1 MNFFHHKD
9 LGNNL
14 LQLCPKVVKHPV
26 YSIPFSEIMLPFKQ
40 ALYYIWTSYIINLSN
55 SLLITTLPMQDK
67 VPSNVVCLV
76 FGSSCLMNGKKH
88 ILLDNVCSLP
98 YSLCHWQHILY
109 NSSRQCTH
117 TNYTCNHLLHLFYL
131 QILTAYVTIAN
142 QSSVTFVLFTNTYS
156 LYHYCKSVIC
166 YICSIYKYLQLMSL
180 TAHFVQQFRATYTCN
195 LHLQISH
202 LLHLFCLQIL
212 TVYVTDST
220 FYTTV
225 QGNVH
230 MQFTYAII
238 HLCYT
243 CSIYKYYIMVIPITI
258 SSTLLMAEKE
268 LNHSVSQ
275 KKSDTSAGHT

>member
-109 NSSRQCTH
+109 NSSGQHTH
-117 TNYTCNHLLHLFYL
+117 AIYTC
-131 QILTAYVTIAN
+131 
-142 QSSVTFVLFTNTYS
+142 
-156 LYHYCKSVIC
+156 KSAIC
-166 YICSIYKYLQLMSL
+166 YICSIYKYLQFMSL
-180 TAHFVQQFRATYTCN
+180 TAHFIQQFKAMYTCN
-195 LHLQISH
+195 LHMQSFTSVTLV
-202 LLHLFCLQIL
+202 LFTNTIL
-212 TVYVTDST
+212 WS
-220 FYTTV
+220 F
-225 QGNVH
+225 
-230 MQFTYAII
+230 
-238 HLCYT
+238 L
-243 CSIYKYYIMVIPITI
+243 
-258 SSTLLMAEKE
+258 
-268 LNHSVSQ
+268 
-275 KKSDTSAGHT
+275 